1 MKRIAPISKL
11 FSATMTLV
19 AFALLSS
26 MASAQTRTN
35 EHYGVEQGQTP
46 VFQLGFQ
53 YDATHANAPP
63 SGGCGC
69 FWMQG
74 GGMQFD
80 FTIHRNWSAAADL
93 YGAGAS
99 QINGTDERLSIF
111 NYVFGPRYSLWNHT
125 KYTPYAQALFGGSEV
140 FSNFA
145 AYGSGRTSFAAQVG
159 GGIQYH
165 VNRLLSVVP
174 VEANWVHS
182 QAVNAVNDRQNNI
195 RLGAGITFRVGPR

>member
-1 MKRIAPISKL
+1 MKRIIRFSKL
-11 FSATMTLV
+11 FSTTMMSVALV
-19 AFALLSS
+19 ST
-26 MASAQTRTN
+26 MAHAQERTN
-35 EHYGVEQGQTP
+35 EPYGVEQGQTP
-46 VFQLGFQ
+46 VLQLSLQ

-74 GGMQFD
+74 GGMQLD

-99 QINGTDERLSIF
+99 QINGTDERLSLF

-125 KYTPYAQALFGGSEV
+125 RYTPYAQALFGGSEV
-140 FSNFA
+140 FSNFT
-145 AYGSGRTSFAAQVG
+145 AYGKGRTFFAAQVG
-159 GGIQYH
+159 GGLQYH
-165 VNRLLSVVP
+165 LNRFLSVVP

-182 QAVNAVNDRQNNI
+182 QAVNGVNDRQNNL
-195 RLGAGITFRVGPR
+195 RLGAGITFRIGPR

>member
-1 MKRIAPISKL
+1 MKRMASSFKL
-11 FSATMTLV
+11 FSTTITAATL
-19 AFALLSS
+19 AFFCATIH
-26 MASAQTRTN
+26 AQVN
-35 EHYGVEQGQTP
+35 AKDPYGVEQGQTP
-46 VFQLGFQ
+46 VLQLGLQ

-74 GGMQFD
+74 GGMQLD

-99 QINGTDERLSIF
+99 QINGTDERLSLF

-125 KYTPYAQALFGGSEV
+125 RYTPYAQALFGASEV
-140 FSNFA
+140 FSNFNV
-145 AYGSGRTSFAAQVG
+145 YGKGETSFAAQVG
-159 GGIQYH
+159 GGLQYH
-165 VNRLLSVVP
+165 VNHFLSIVP

-182 QAVNAVNDRQNNI
+182 QALNGVNTRQNNI
-195 RLGAGITFRVGPR
+195 RVGAGITFRVGPR